1 MAIWR
6 EVLAR
11 LDHPDVWGPG
21 GLFPLDAFRR
31 TGTGYLAR
39 CPNPAHPDRHP
50 SFSMPKGRAFGHCFA
65 CGYRRG
71 WIGFVME
78 QQGAGPEARGEP
90 FWAALRALA
99 QRAGVALPDRR
110 GGKTSRQTPSDPV
123 LAASSGA
130 AQYLRQALRGPAPEA
145 RRVRDYLV
153 GRGLAESHLPMFPL
167 GALDHPP
174 SLLKA
179 LTAAGCSPKDI
190 RQTGLLEP
198 YMARHSLVFIYT
210 DGRAVTGFKGRIPDP
225 TVKQVKNAKG
235 FGGELEARSL
245 FGLELADEAIAAS
258 RRVILVEGEFDA
270 LSIQSALLRAKG
282 ATAELVALGGTA
294 KPTREKFRTLQA
306 LGAEV
311 VYLAFDADSAGEGGT
326 AQALP
331 LAWAEGLDALV
342 LPMPE
347 GIKDPDD
354 ALRAWGLDRCLQEL
368 FALERGV
375 PGAAWLA
382 RSLIRTAG
390 ESPEAGLRL
399 RRRAL
404 DLALAV
410 PPGELKAFLEPLALA
425 LDEPV
430 ERLETD
436 VRVAGLAARE
446 AQRRTRLLAWV
457 REFEAR
463 LVKEQSLGP
472 ALREARRALEE
483 AGAEI
488 DRPEAGQEP
497 SGQEP

>member
-90 FWAALRALA
+90 FWAALRVLA

-110 GGKTSRQTPSDPV
+110 GGKTSRQTPSDPL
-123 LAASSGA
+123 LAARSGA
-130 AQYLRQALRGPAPEA
+130 AQYLRQALRSPTPEA

-153 GRGLAESHLPMFPL
+153 ARGLAESHLPMFPL

-190 RQTGLLEP
+190 RHTGLLEP
-198 YMARHSLVFIYT
+198 YMARHSLVFMYT

-225 TVKQVKNAKG
+225 AVKQVKNAKG

-258 RRVILVEGEFDA
+258 GRVILVEGEFDA
-270 LSIQSALLRAKG
+270 LSIQSALLQAKG

-306 LGAEV
+306 LGADV
-311 VYLAFDADSAGEGGT
+311 VYLAFDGDPAGEGAT

-331 LAWAEGLDALV
+331 LAWGEGLDALV
-342 LPMPE
+342 LLMPE
-347 GIKDPDD
+347 GLKDPDE
-354 ALRAWGLDRCLQEL
+354 ALRALGLDRCLQDL
-368 FALERGV
+368 FALHRAI

-382 RSLIRTAG
+382 RYVIRMAG
-390 ESPEAGLRL
+390 ESPEANLRL

-404 DLALAV
+404 ELALAV
-410 PPGELKAFLEPLALA
+410 PPGELKAFLEPLGLA

-430 ERLETD
+430 ERMTAD
-436 VRVAGLAARE
+436 VRMAGLLARE
-446 AQRRTRLLAWV
+446 ARLRQRLWAWG
-457 REFEAR
+457 REFQAR
-463 LVKEQSLGP
+463 LGGDQPLAP
-472 ALREARRALEE
+472 ALHEARRTLEE
-483 AGAEI
+483 AAAEI
-488 DRPEAGQEP
+488 DRPEATETEP
-497 SGQEP
+497 